1 MASVTFQDLIRSFED
16 YMETEGDK
24 EVFDVLNELTEH
36 FIPGI
41 EDFTMD
47 AQVVVLDFEDVH

>member
-1 MASVTFQDLIRSFED
+1 MASITFQDLIRTFED

-41 EDFTMD
+41 DEIATDMIEIE
-47 AQVVVLDFEDVH
+47 FETEH